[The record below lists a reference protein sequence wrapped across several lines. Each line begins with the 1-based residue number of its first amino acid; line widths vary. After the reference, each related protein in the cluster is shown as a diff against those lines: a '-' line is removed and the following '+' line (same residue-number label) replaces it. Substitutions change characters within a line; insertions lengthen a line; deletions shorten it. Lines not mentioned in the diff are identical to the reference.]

1 MDDERGSDG
10 DGQVERGHQEVR
22 SRPEQDG
29 FHGQEVNPGIGFLQG
44 HGKNRQGLR
53 EGGHRC

>member
-29 FHGQEVNPGIGFLQG
+29 LHGQEVDPVGLYLPG
-44 HGKNRQGLR
+44 HGQNRRGLQ
-53 EGGHRC
+53 E